1 MSANHTTIALE
12 ESTRNELFR
21 LKDKPE
27 ETYDDV
33 VQSLLKNRTEFS
45 DTYDGD
51 TTNGSGENTGKTT

>member
-12 ESTRNELFR
+12 ESTRNALFR
-21 LKDKPE
+21 LKDEPE

-51 TTNGSGENTGKTT
+51 TTSESNANTA